1 MPPDSNPSTLHEL
14 IAAQAAARPH
24 APAILGLER
33 APLTYV
39 RLLQLIEETVEALR
53 AAGLGRED
61 RVAAVLSNGPGA
73 ATAFVAVASGAIF
86 APLNPAYSRDEF
98 EFFLNDLRAEALI
111 VEEGSDSAAVRVA
124 RERAIPLILLRPVAG
139 AESGVF
145 TLEPERPSPAASGG
159 LPQAGDVALMLH
171 TSGTTSRPKLAPLR
185 HSNLCA
191 SARNIRRSLALT
203 GEDRCLNIMP
213 LFHIHGLAGALLSSL
228 AGGGAVICTPGFI
241 APKFFEWVDTFGP
254 TWYTAVPTM
263 HQAILARAGENR
275 EIIGRRP
282 FRLVR
287 SSSSALPPQ
296 VMAGLEAAFGAPAI
310 ESYGM
315 TEAAHQMAS
324 NPLPP
329 AARKP
334 GSVGPAAGPEVA
346 VMDEQGNLAGA
357 GVTGELV
364 IRGSNVMLG
373 YEGPASINQ
382 AAFSSGWFR
391 TGDQGY
397 IDEQGYIFLTGRL
410 KELINRGGEKI
421 SPRQIDEV
429 LLDHPSIAQA
439 LAFSVPHAQLG
450 EEIGVAVVL
459 REGAAL
465 SAIQVREFAGERLA
479 AFKIPGVVKF
489 VKDIPKGPTGKLQR
503 IGLAAK
509 LGIEPLSDAPATR
522 AARPIPPRTELEGRM
537 AAIWS
542 EILDRDGIGADEDFF
557 ALGGDSMLASM
568 AVARS
573 CRELDVE
580 MSMLEFLEHPTIAGL
595 AAHVEGSQGGGLVP
609 IQPHGSGTPLF
620 FAAAHN
626 GNLAVAGRLARYL
639 GPDRPVF
646 AFPPP
651 ALENEDAVFDIERL
665 AARYVEHLQAAR
677 PSGPYLL
684 AGHCFG
690 GLVAFEMA
698 HRLREKG
705 ADVALLAL
713 LDCFNPRCAIREP
726 RVTWMFR
733 KLGTA
738 GRRVLIHLEYLDR
751 HAAEEG
757 IRYLLVRTRALT
769 DRLHEEAKAKR
780 PREATA
786 RYNPKPYAGPVLLLG
801 REVRHP
807 DSPLF
812 GWQGWLTGP
821 VEAHRLPYHQFGLS
835 AESVMAAAGP
845 LFAARLN
852 GI

>member
-1 MPPDSNPSTLHEL
+1 MPPDSSPSTLL
-14 IAAQAAARPH
+14 DLVAAQAAARPH

-33 APLTYV
+33 APLTYA
-39 RLLQLIEETVEALR
+39 RLLELTEETVDALR

-61 RVAAVLSNGPGA
+61 RVAAVLSNGPEA

-98 EFFLNDLRAEALI
+98 EFFLNDLGAKALI
-111 VEEGSDSAAVRVA
+111 VEEGLDSAAVRVA
-124 RERAIPLILLRPVAG
+124 REREIPLILLRPVAG
-139 AESGVF
+139 AEAGFF
-145 TLEPERPSPAASGG
+145 TLEPERPSPATSGG
-159 LPQAGDVALMLH
+159 RPGAGDVALMLH
-171 TSGTTSRPKLAPLR
+171 TSGTTSRPKMAPLR

-191 SARNIRRSLALT
+191 SAHNIQRSLALT

-228 AGGGAVICTPGFI
+228 AAGGAVVCTPGFV

-282 FRLVR
+282 LRLIR

-296 VMAGLEAAFGAPAI
+296 VMAGLEAAFGAPVI
-310 ESYGM
+310 EAYGM

-334 GSVGPAAGPEVA
+334 GSVGLAAGPEVA

-357 GVTGELV
+357 GATGELV

-373 YEGPASINQ
+373 YEGPASINR

-410 KELINRGGEKI
+410 KELINRGGEKV

-465 SAIQVREFAGERLA
+465 SAIQVREFAGARLA
-479 AFKIPGVVKF
+479 AFKVPRVVKF

-503 IGLAAK
+503 IGLSAK
-509 LGIEPLSDAPATR
+509 LGIGPLSDAPATR
-522 AARPIPPRTELEGRM
+522 AARPIPPRTELESRL

-542 EILDRDGIGADEDFF
+542 EILDRDGIGADDDFF

-580 MSMLEFLEHPTIAGL
+580 MSMLQFLEHPTIAGL
-595 AAHVEGSQGGGLVP
+595 AAHLEGAQGGGLVP
-609 IQPHGSGTPLF
+609 IQPQGSGTPLF

-646 AFPPP
+646 ASPPP

-677 PSGPYLL
+677 PGGPYLL

-698 HRLREKG
+698 HRLRERG

-713 LDCFNPRCAIREP
+713 LDCFNPRCASREP
-726 RVTWMFR
+726 RVKWMLR
-733 KLGTA
+733 KLRAA
-738 GRRVLIHLEYLDR
+738 GRRVMIHLEYLDR
-751 HAAEEG
+751 HPAEEG
-757 IRYLLVRTRALT
+757 IRYLLGRTRALA
-769 DRLHEEAKAKR
+769 DRLDDEADG

-786 RYNPKPYAGPVLLLG
+786 RYEPKPYAGPVLLLG

-812 GWQGWLTGP
+812 GWQALLTGQ

-835 AESVMAAAGP
+835 AESVMAVAGP

-852 GI
+852 GV

>member
-1 MPPDSNPSTLHEL
+1 LHDL
-14 IAAQAAARPH
+14 VAAQAAARPH

-33 APLTYV
+33 APLTYA
-39 RLLQLIEETVEALR
+39 RLLELIEQTIQALR

-61 RVAAVLSNGPGA
+61 RVAAVLSNGPEA
-73 ATAFVAVASGAIF
+73 ATAFAAVASGAIF
-86 APLNPAYSRDEF
+86 APLNPSYSRDEF
-98 EFFLNDLRAEALI
+98 EFFLNDLRAKALI
-111 VEEGSDSAAVRVA
+111 VEEGSESAAVRVA
-124 RERAIPLILLRPVAG
+124 RERAIPLILLRRKAG
-139 AESGVF
+139 AEAGFF
-145 TLEPERPSPAASGG
+145 TLEHEGPSPAASGG
-159 LPQAGDVALMLH
+159 LPQASDVALMLH
-171 TSGTTSRPKLAPLR
+171 TSGTTSRPKMAPLR

-191 SARNIRRSLALT
+191 SARNIQRSLALT

-228 AGGGAVICTPGFI
+228 AAGGSVVCTPGFN
-241 APKFFEWVDTFGP
+241 APKFFERVDTFRP

-275 EIIGRRP
+275 EITGRRP
-282 FRLVR
+282 FRLIR

-296 VMAGLEAAFGAPAI
+296 VMAGLEAAFGAPVI

-334 GSVGPAAGPEVA
+334 GSVGLAAGPEVA

-382 AAFSSGWFR
+382 AAFSNGWFR

-429 LLDHPSIAQA
+429 LLDHASIAQA
-439 LAFSVPHAQLG
+439 LAFSIPHAQLG

-459 REGAAL
+459 RDGAAL
-465 SAIQVREFAGERLA
+465 SAIQVREFAAARLA
-479 AFKIPGVVKF
+479 AFKVPKVVKF
-489 VKDIPKGPTGKLQR
+489 VKEIPKGPTGKLQR

-522 AARPIPPRTELEGRM
+522 AAKPIPPRTELEGRM
-537 AAIWS
+537 AAIWR
-542 EILDRDGIGADEDFF
+542 EILDRDGIGTDDDFF
-557 ALGGDSMLASM
+557 ELGGDSMLASM

-573 CRELDVE
+573 CRELAVE
-580 MSMLEFLEHPTIAGL
+580 LSMLEFLDHPTIAGL
-595 AAHVEGSQGGGLVP
+595 AAHLKSSQGEGLVP

-639 GPDRPVF
+639 GPDRPIF

-651 ALENEDAVFDIERL
+651 ALENEDAVFDIETL
-665 AARYVEHLQAAR
+665 AARYIDILQAAR
-677 PSGPYLL
+677 PGGPYLL
-684 AGHCFG
+684 AGQCFG

-698 HRLREKG
+698 HRLRENG

-726 RVTWMFR
+726 RVKWMLR
-733 KLGTA
+733 KLRTA
-738 GRRVLIHLEYLDR
+738 GRRIAIHLEYLDG
-751 HAAEEG
+751 HPAEEG
-757 IRYLLVRTRALT
+757 IRYLLGRTRALE
-769 DRLHEEAKAKR
+769 DRLHEEAER

-786 RYNPKPYAGPVLLLG
+786 RYVPKPYAGPMLLLG
-801 REVRHP
+801 REDRYP

-812 GWQGWLTGP
+812 GWQDWLTGP
-821 VEAHRLPYHQFGLS
+821 VEAHHLPYHQFGLS
-835 AESVMAAAGP
+835 AESVMAVAGP

-852 GI
+852 GV